1 MCQRIRA
8 NSMIIEVM
16 NHIPLNSAYLCQDCN
31 AVGNSSMRCPACASQ
46 ALLGLAGVFDREEWN
61 RESILSM
68 IPGLAA
74 RQLWMMD

>member
-61 RESILSM
+61 REAILSM

>member
-16 NHIPLNSAYLCQDCN
+16 NHIPLNSAYLCQDCDS
-31 AVGNSSMRCPACASQ
+31 VGNSAMRCPACASQ